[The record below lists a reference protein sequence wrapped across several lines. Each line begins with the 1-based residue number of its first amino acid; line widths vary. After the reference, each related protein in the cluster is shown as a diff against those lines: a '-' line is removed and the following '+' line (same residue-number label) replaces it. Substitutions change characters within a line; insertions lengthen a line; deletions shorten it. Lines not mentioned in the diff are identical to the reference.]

1 MFVYQA
7 AAFSNDSADHLGQVM
22 LIQNFVFFNQTFIIF
37 DLQTDWNFTRNPS
50 FYIFLNY
57 HLHHLDFRM
66 LPVDLHL
73 ETLHY
78 SS

>member
-1 MFVYQA
+1 
-7 AAFSNDSADHLGQVM
+7 
-22 LIQNFVFFNQTFIIF
+22 
-37 DLQTDWNFTRNPS
+37 
-50 FYIFLNY
+50 LNY